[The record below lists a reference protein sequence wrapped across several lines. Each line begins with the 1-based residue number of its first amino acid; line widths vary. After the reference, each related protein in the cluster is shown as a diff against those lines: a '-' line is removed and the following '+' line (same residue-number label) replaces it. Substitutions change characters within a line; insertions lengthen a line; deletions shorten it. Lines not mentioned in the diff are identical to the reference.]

1 MKSYENSKIP
11 RLFQLMEEK
20 NIKAAQITR
29 DLKISSGNISGW
41 KTGAGLP
48 TNAVLRALADYL
60 NTTPEYLIGETDV
73 KERSPEEHTEE
84 ISPDELALIKS
95 YRRNTEE
102 IKKAARAVLGVGE
115 DDYEPDYKLV
125 AFGGDKRVNKT
136 IKPKLT

>member
-1 MKSYENSKIP
+1 MNDIDCKILIS
-11 RLFQLMEEK
+11 RIEELA
-20 NIKAAQITR
+20 NERGLNLTTVFVE
-29 DLKISSGNISGW
+29 S
-41 KTGAGLP
+41 GAGK
-48 TNAVLRALADYL
+48 NFKSNLRIAKPSLGKITLIANYL
-60 NTTPEYLIGETDV
+60 DTTPEYLIGETDV